1 MKNLFIFLL
10 IAILFGCNNKS
21 EKAEL
26 VSQIESLTNENDSL
40 INIKNQLE
48 TKIDSLN
55 EESNFWFDNK
65 LEGKDLFEMGIK
77 NPKEYI
83 INSLLEKPELIPLK
97 PVLGGQM
104 KFMKVKLLGKD
115 CLIAYFED
123 GHTGGRAI
131 YSYEFSNGKMNFK
144 IVKTCSD

>member
-1 MKNLFIFLL
+1 MKNLFTFLL
-10 IAILFGCNNKS
+10 IAILFGCSNKA

-26 VSQIESLTNENDSL
+26 VSQIESLTAEKDRL
-40 INIKNQLE
+40 TQLKNQLKI
-48 TKIDSLN
+48 KIDSIN

-65 LEGKDLFEMGIK
+65 LEGKVLFEMGIK

-83 INSLLEKPELIPLK
+83 INSLMEKPELIPLK

-104 KFMKVKLLGKD
+104 KFMKVKLLSKD

-123 GHTGGRAI
+123 GHTAGRAI
-131 YSYEFSNGKMNFK
+131 YSYEFGNGKLNFK
-144 IVKTCSD
+144 IVKICSD